1 MKRLFPM
8 RRKNLLAAGM
18 AYGAITGVPNS
29 SAQSSGLANAGVEA
43 SSSTQPDK
51 LADNSPAP
59 AFVSG
64 TPADGTGNGSPAS
77 PAIV

>member
-1 MKRLFPM
+1 MLTV
-8 RRKNLLAAGM
+8 LLATS
-18 AYGAITGVPNS
+18 AYGAVTGVPTS

-64 TPADGTGNGSPAS
+64 TPAGGTGNGSPAS